1 MAGDKSTELYRA
13 LKCSIIQALSYQR
26 TKFPSSRAGSL
37 WQRGCGL
44 SVSAANGAHALA
56 VLVVE
61 DDFFVRYDIAG
72 CLREAGYAVIES
84 ESGEEALA
92 LCKSGMSIDMIVTDI
107 NLGGSASGWDVAKRF
122 RSEQPD
128 MPVVYI
134 SGEQFDSECCVPGS
148 VFVAKPYQH
157 IDILS
162 ACQRLRK

>member
-1 MAGDKSTELYRA
+1 V
-13 LKCSIIQALSYQR
+13 
-26 TKFPSSRAGSL
+26 
-37 WQRGCGL
+37 

-72 CLREAGYAVIES
+72 CPRDAGYAES
-84 ESGEEALA
+84 QSGEEALA

-128 MPVVYI
+128 VPVVYI
-134 SGEQFDSECCVPGS
+134 SGEQFDPERCVPGS

-157 IDILS
+157 FDILS
-162 ACQRLRK
+162 ACRRLHSR

>member
-1 MAGDKSTELYRA
+1 LRQSLDRA
-13 LKCSIIQALSYQR
+13 KLSGFGR
-26 TKFPSSRAGSL
+26 KVAVV
-37 WQRGCGL
+37 

-56 VLVVE
+56 VLIVE

-122 RSEQPD
+122 RSEKPD

-134 SGEQFDSECCVPGS
+134 SGEQFDPERCVPDS

-162 ACQRLRK
+162 ACLRLRGK

>member
-1 MAGDKSTELYRA
+1 V
-13 LKCSIIQALSYQR
+13 
-26 TKFPSSRAGSL
+26 
-37 WQRGCGL
+37 

-56 VLVVE
+56 VLIVE

-72 CLREAGYAVIES
+72 CLREAGYAIIES

-107 NLGGSASGWDVAKRF
+107 NLGGSASGWEVAKRF
-122 RSEQPD
+122 RSEKPD

-134 SGEQFDSECCVPGS
+134 SGGQFDPERCVPDS

-162 ACQRLRK
+162 ACLRLRGE

>member
-1 MAGDKSTELYRA
+1 M
-13 LKCSIIQALSYQR
+13 
-26 TKFPSSRAGSL
+26 
-37 WQRGCGL
+37 

-84 ESGEEALA
+84 ESGEEAIA
-92 LCKSGMSIDMIVTDI
+92 LCKFGMSIDMIVTDI

-134 SGEQFDSECCVPGS
+134 SGEQFDPERCVRDS

-157 IDILS
+157 TDILG
-162 ACQRLRK
+162 ACLRLRGK

>member
-1 MAGDKSTELYRA
+1 M
-13 LKCSIIQALSYQR
+13 
-26 TKFPSSRAGSL
+26 
-37 WQRGCGL
+37 

-84 ESGEEALA
+84 GNGEEALA
-92 LCKSGMSIDMIVTDI
+92 LCKSAISIDMIVTDI
-107 NLGGSASGWDVAKRF
+107 NLGGSASGWDVAKCF

-128 MPVVYI
+128 MPVIYI
-134 SGEQFDSECCVPGS
+134 SGERFDPERCVSGS

-162 ACQRLRK
+162 ACRRLHNR